1 MALSDSIHSIHWDI
15 VIRFLVVLRKRWQS
29 RRAPIEKN
37 GADAVLFGLH
47 LLYFPSVSAFCAG
60 QKSVAYMSWTESI
73 CIWGKKDKRTMSTL
87 WGHSGSFS
95 WYPDGYCER
104 RPITPCEL
112 SLSFTCRYWGMLKSN
127 L

>member
-29 RRAPIEKN
+29 RHAPIEKN

-73 CIWGKKDKRTMSTL
+73 CIWGKKDKLCLLYGGTVALFHGIPMDTVN
-87 WGHSGSFS
+87 GGQ
-95 WYPDGYCER
+95 
-104 RPITPCEL
+104 
-112 SLSFTCRYWGMLKSN
+112 
-127 L
+127 